1 MCGLF
6 YLTLPTM
13 NVILFDNSRVN
24 YYPLSFTRP
33 IAYFRIGILTIKE
46 KWEQYYNSISVK
58 TEDYLSAKFPL
69 KVQKDNLWI
78 DARTL
83 PSQALL
89 SELNSLR
96 IGEAL
101 EKNGEIVA
109 FRNSTFNTK
118 KLNIIDSN
126 SNFNSI
132 KNICDIFSLNGEEIK
147 NDFYQMFPS
156 KRLKWQGNLENLQ
169 QIKASNIK
177 IGNNPIWIEEG
188 AKLQHCILN
197 TTDGPIYIGK
207 DAEIMEGSIV
217 RGPFAMLNNSVLKMG
232 AKIYGA
238 TTLGPHCKVGGEV
251 NNAVFFGYSSKAHD
265 GFLGNSVIGE
275 WCNLGADT
283 NNSNLKNNYAEVKL
297 WNYDIESFKST
308 GLQFCGLVMG
318 DHSKC
323 GISTMFNT
331 GTVVGVSTNIF
342 GSGFARNFIPS
353 FSWGGNSGFSV
364 YKLPKVFDVAEKVFA
379 RRKISFGKLEKDILM
394 HVYDMT
400 KRYRNE

>member
-1 MCGLF
+1 
-6 YLTLPTM
+6 M
-13 NVILFDNSRVN
+13 NVILFDKNRAN

-46 KWEQYYNSISVK
+46 KWEQYYKFVSVK

-69 KVQKDNLWI
+69 RAQKDNLWI
-78 DARTL
+78 DARVF
-83 PSQALL
+83 PSQALIT
-89 SELNSLR
+89 ELNSLR

-101 EKNGEIVA
+101 EKNGKIVA

-126 SNFNSI
+126 STFSFIENLW
-132 KNICDIFSLNGEEIK
+132 DIFLDNDREIESDFEFLAKRKSQTLNKTNTLIG
-147 NDFYQMFPS
+147 D
-156 KRLKWQGNLENLQ
+156 
-169 QIKASNIK
+169 K
-177 IGNNPIWIEEG
+177 IFIEKG
-188 AKLQHCILN
+188 AKVSCSILN
-197 TTDGPIYIGK
+197 AENGPIYIGK
-207 DAEIMEGSIV
+207 DAEIMEGSMI

-251 NNAVFFGYSSKAHD
+251 NNVVFFGYSSKAHD

-283 NNSNLKNNYAEVKL
+283 NNSNLKNNYTEVTL
-297 WNYDIESFKST
+297 WNYEVESFKNT
-308 GLQFCGLVMG
+308 GLQFCGLIMG

-323 GISTMFNT
+323 GINTMFNT

-342 GSGFARNFIPS
+342 GSGFPRKFIPS
-353 FSWGGNSGFSV
+353 FSWGGALGFSG
-364 YKLPKVFDVAEKVFA
+364 YKLPKVFDVAEKVFV
-379 RRKISFGKLEKDILM
+379 RRKLKFDKVEKDILT
-394 HVYDMT
+394 HVHNMT